1 MWELVQFHALV
12 SCDERHESKTQK
24 KISGDIHACG

>member
-1 MWELVQFHALV
+1 MHFHALV

-24 KISGDIHACG
+24 KIGGDNNVYG